1 VFGADSAMN
10 FAATKRCAEN
20 NTSQD
25 VGGYAD
31 AIETWHPLVDR
42 RLFGSE
48 TTDRLWPGP

>member
-1 VFGADSAMN
+1 MITANSAMN
-10 FAATKRCAEN
+10 FAATKRCAEK

-25 VGGYAD
+25 VGRYAD

-48 TTDRLWPGP
+48 TTDSLC